1 MHLHP
6 HAPDRDPG
14 VLLSFA
20 RRLRR
25 KRKMQKGAG
34 ADFDVSFFFQRADCF
49 FFRFSYPMG
58 SVDHRT
64 RRERATRA
72 VPLGRSLCDPT
83 ASQERKCNIVGTR
96 GELVE
101 HSRLEGVALES
112 RKICRHI
119 DVPPPPL
126 WSTSGEKQATSE
138 AQNTLGVECA
148 ICSISLSTCCP
159 LRLYLNRELLSWR
172 RGGKWRKGC
181 FPLEKLSIRSI
192 VQSRRRLA
200 PFARFSFSRSLAH
213 QEKNLSTF
221 FENTTHTHT
230 LSQEQG

>member
-1 MHLHP
+1 
-6 HAPDRDPG
+6 
-14 VLLSFA
+14 
-20 RRLRR
+20 
-25 KRKMQKGAG
+25 MQKGAG

-119 DVPPPPL
+119 DVPPPPAL
-126 WSTSGEKQATSE
+126 VDLGRKTSDIRGSKHSRCRMR
-138 AQNTLGVECA
+138 NL
-148 ICSISLSTCCP
+148 
-159 LRLYLNRELLSWR
+159 LYLSLYLL
-172 RGGKWRKGC
+172 
-181 FPLEKLSIRSI
+181 PLEI
-192 VQSRRRLA
+192 V
-200 PFARFSFSRSLAH
+200 
-213 QEKNLSTF
+213 
-221 FENTTHTHT
+221 FE
-230 LSQEQG
+230 S